1 MTFARPWCL
10 SLLALLPLILLA
22 LVVEARTRKRR
33 LRGFAQ
39 DDLLER
45 LTGKI
50 VPGSAFLGALA
61 LLLGVG
67 CALVAL
73 AGPRWGVH
81 YEEVRHKGVDIVV
94 AVDTSPSMLASD
106 VEPSRLERAKREV
119 YDLLRALRGD
129 RIGLAAFSGA
139 AFVECPL
146 TLDYA
151 AVEMFLNELNSDLI
165 PVPGTDIGSAIE
177 TSMKAFD
184 FASNTDKVVIL
195 ITDGEDNEGRGLKEA
210 QKAAAGGVK
219 VYVYGIGSAQG
230 APVPALGGGGFM
242 KDASGSL
249 VMSKLDEKTL
259 EAIASATG
267 GRYVRSV
274 SGDLDLDLLYYAGI
288 KAATTARDLGTR
300 KVQVFEERY
309 QVFAVLAF
317 LFLLFEGALSR
328 RSTKGASL

>member
-10 SLLALLPLILLA
+10 SLLALLPLLLLA

-39 DDLLER
+39 DELLER

-50 VPGSAFLGALA
+50 VPGSPFLGALA
-61 LLLGVG
+61 LLLGAG

-151 AVEMFLNELNSDLI
+151 AVEMFLNELNPDLI

-177 TSMKAFD
+177 ASMKAFD

-288 KAATTARDLGTR
+288 KSATTARDLGTR

-317 LFLLFEGALSR
+317 LFLLYEGARSR
-328 RSTKGASL
+328 RSTKGASP